1 MPTSLSMVVAP
12 VFVTAGVPARTEKP
26 AAVPR
31 PTVGVAAF
39 AVRPAMAPIAM
50 TKARP
55 SIATSAVEFLM
66 PDTLFLW
73 HAYALR
79 VCLCWMVDRVVVRV
93 MTVPSRSPAAWA
105 ARVMTN
111 PS

>member
-12 VFVTAGVPARTEKP
+12 VFVTAGVPARTEKL

-55 SIATSAVEFLM
+55 SIATSGVDFFM
-66 PDTLFLW
+66 PDTLFSLQRV
-73 HAYALR
+73 HALR
-79 VCLCWMVDRVVVRV
+79 VCLSWMVDRVVVRV
-93 MTVPSRSPAAWA
+93 MTVPSRQKGGEL
-105 ARVMTN
+105 
-111 PS
+111 